1 LATHWKRCRLWQVG
15 VEPARR
21 VESAEW
27 GPRRL
32 QRCGMGLGQIPG
44 YMPGI
49 SFEVVTLSNCTVNSS
64 TSVRFDSSPRQQCRI
79 GFVSGN
85 EPPLEA
91 RTSCGD
97 SIHGG
102 VAYLARRCG
111 GGTHEADGR
120 RSVTGKKAAGFHL
133 RGKSR

>member
-1 LATHWKRCRLWQVG
+1 
-15 VEPARR
+15 
-21 VESAEW
+21 
-27 GPRRL
+27 
-32 QRCGMGLGQIPG
+32 MGLGQIPG

-85 EPPLEA
+85 EPPLEV
-91 RTSCGD
+91 RTYCGD

-102 VAYLARRCG
+102 VPISRG
-111 GGTHEADGR
+111 
-120 RSVTGKKAAGFHL
+120 AAEEVRMRLMVGDP
-133 RGKSR
+133 